1 MPGTAGLPSMGLLSP
16 DVHLRLSHSRINP
29 GKTDFLH
36 SSWVSRGEGPK
47 IESQGC
53 VPFKSA
59 VEVAQCHFCQVP
71 FVITGH
77 MTSTAQINDEE
88 K

>member
-1 MPGTAGLPSMGLLSP
+1 MLGTAGPPPMGLLSL
-16 DVHLRLSHSRINP
+16 DGHLGLSHSRINA

-36 SSWVSRGEGPK
+36 GSWVSRGEGPK
-47 IESQGC
+47 TESQGC
-53 VPFKSA
+53 VSFKSA

-77 MTSTAQINDEE
+77 MTSTAQIHKEE